1 MKKFKSY
8 FEDTTAASAGVGSVG
23 TGYDPKL
30 GDKKKGKSFD
40 VSTDVFRR
48 FSTGRNKFERWN
60 KFLDLNDE
68 NQKAIYDYATKNRG
82 ASIVLRDSET
92 GAIRAIRP
100 RSSNLL

>member
-1 MKKFKSY
+1 MKRFKPY
-8 FEDTTAASAGVGSVG
+8 LEDVSTSAASVGVGSVG
-23 TGYDPKL
+23 IGFDPKL
-30 GDKKKGKSFD
+30 GKKGKQFD

-82 ASIVLRDSET
+82 ASVILRDSET

-100 RSSNLL
+100 KSSNLL